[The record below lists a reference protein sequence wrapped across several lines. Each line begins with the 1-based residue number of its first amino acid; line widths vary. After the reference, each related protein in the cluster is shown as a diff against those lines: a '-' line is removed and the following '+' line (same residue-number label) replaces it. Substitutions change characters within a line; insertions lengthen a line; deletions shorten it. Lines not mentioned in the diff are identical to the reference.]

1 MESLKVWP
9 PAKPSI
15 TNIINRCSTS
25 ASWNAAALLYRS
37 EMRSRFSW
45 AGLSSNG
52 SLRFIYKCVLVRDGR
67 VSILATAREWRLQQW
82 REFLGKCQWVC
93 IEVKVLPC
101 VCARTTAAWYGQKS
115 WEILY
120 LWFKIMHFMLSMHA
134 KSEPLCRQ
142 KIKFKYWNNKKSHA
156 CSSMQSTYRI
166 LL

>member
-15 TNIINRCSTS
+15 TKIINRCNTS
-25 ASWNAAALLYRS
+25 ASWNAAALLHRS

-52 SLRFIYKCVLVRDGR
+52 SLWFIYKRVLVRDGR

-93 IEVKVLPC
+93 IEVKVLPFRVC
-101 VCARTTAAWYGQKS
+101 VRVNYSCTIWS
-115 WEILY
+115 
-120 LWFKIMHFMLSMHA
+120 KIMINIAFMM
-134 KSEPLCRQ
+134 Q
-142 KIKFKYWNNKKSHA
+142 NNALYFVNA
-156 CSSMQSTYRI
+156 C
-166 LL
+166 